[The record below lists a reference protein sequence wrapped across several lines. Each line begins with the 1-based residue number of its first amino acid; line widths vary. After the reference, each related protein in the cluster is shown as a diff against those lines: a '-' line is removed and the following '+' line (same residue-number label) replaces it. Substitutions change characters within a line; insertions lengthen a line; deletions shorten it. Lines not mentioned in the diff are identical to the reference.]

1 MAQVPQTTIDTL
13 AAAVYESC
21 LKAPSDQLFSISELQ
36 GMVPGK
42 NNLEVTQR
50 VLNELL
56 RTRSLSALTQGN
68 QTVFKA
74 AARDYAD
81 KYVSTPTTTTTTLGF
96 RGSDADFLSFLP
108 AELRICLATKKYS
121 TGTSKKRRE
130 KESGQRH

>member
-1 MAQVPQTTIDTL
+1 MKGYPAIQIFQDLAPLCQCVTKLKLNLPSLLQFAPLFLPLSTPVSHKHYRHMAQVPQSTIDTL

-36 GMVPGK
+36 SMVPGK

-81 KYVSTPTTTTTTLGF
+81 K
-96 RGSDADFLSFLP
+96 
-108 AELRICLATKKYS
+108 
-121 TGTSKKRRE
+121 
-130 KESGQRH
+130 